1 MRLAPSGR
9 HEVPPDTPSIIPGM
23 QTYTGDQP
31 PSYDAA
37 LVRAAQAGD
46 DRAIERLLGS
56 VHDRLLGR
64 AARKIGPEWQGR
76 IDPDDLLQETYI
88 QAVTDLPGF
97 TDQGEESFY
106 RWISTILDHRFIDA
120 VRKHRAKKRGE
131 GRVAVAP
138 GAMSRHESFLGQCLP
153 DLQTPSVLPRRQ
165 EAVAAMM
172 VAIARLDP
180 DQRKVV
186 QRLMLDQE
194 SISEIARDMGR
205 SEDAVRRLGS
215 RAVEKLRGLMGD
227 AARFLSVG

>member
-1 MRLAPSGR
+1 MFEAARSGDER
-9 HEVPPDTPSIIPGM
+9 
-23 QTYTGDQP
+23 
-31 PSYDAA
+31 A
-37 LVRAAQAGD
+37 LETV
-46 DRAIERLLGS
+46 LGS

-88 QAVTDLPGF
+88 QAVADFASFRDTD
-97 TDQGEESFY
+97 EESFY

-120 VRKHRAKKRGE
+120 VRRHRAKKRGE
-131 GRVAVAP
+131 GRAAVAP

-153 DLQTPSVLPRRQ
+153 DLQTPSVIPRRQ
-165 EAVAAMM
+165 EAIAAMM
-172 VAIARLDP
+172 VAIARLEP
-180 DQRKVV
+180 DQRVVV
-186 QRLMLDQE
+186 QRLLLDQE
-194 SISEIARDMGR
+194 PIADVARDMER

>member
-1 MRLAPSGR
+1 MFEAARSGDER
-9 HEVPPDTPSIIPGM
+9 
-23 QTYTGDQP
+23 
-31 PSYDAA
+31 A
-37 LVRAAQAGD
+37 LETV
-46 DRAIERLLGS
+46 LGS

-88 QAVTDLPGF
+88 QAVSDFGSYK
-97 TDQGEESFY
+97 DSDEDSFY

-120 VRKHRAKKRGE
+120 VRRLRAKKRGE
-131 GRVAVAP
+131 GRAAVAP

-153 DLQTPSVLPRRQ
+153 DLNTPSVVTRRQ

-172 VAIARLDP
+172 VAIARLEP
-180 DQRKVV
+180 DQRMVV
-186 QRLMLDQE
+186 QRLMLDGE
-194 SISEIARDMGR
+194 PIADVARDMER

-215 RAVEKLRGLMGD
+215 RAVEKLRGFMGD

>member
-1 MRLAPSGR
+1 MFEAARSGDER
-9 HEVPPDTPSIIPGM
+9 
-23 QTYTGDQP
+23 
-31 PSYDAA
+31 A
-37 LVRAAQAGD
+37 LETV
-46 DRAIERLLGS
+46 LGS

-88 QAVTDLPGF
+88 QAVADFASFRDTD
-97 TDQGEESFY
+97 EESFY

-120 VRKHRAKKRGE
+120 VRRHRAKKRGE
-131 GRVAVAP
+131 GRAAIAP

-153 DLQTPSVLPRRQ
+153 DLQTPSVIPRRQ
-165 EAVAAMM
+165 EAIAAMM
-172 VAIARLDP
+172 VAIARLEP
-180 DQRKVV
+180 DQRVVV
-186 QRLMLDQE
+186 QRLLLDQE
-194 SISEIARDMGR
+194 PIADVARDMER

>member
-1 MRLAPSGR
+1 MTFPTGNL
-9 HEVPPDTPSIIPGM
+9 PG
-23 QTYTGDQP
+23 GF
-31 PSYDAA
+31 SDAT
-37 LVRAAQAGD
+37 VRAAHSGD
-46 DRAIERLLGS
+46 HGAIETLLGS

-88 QAVTDLPGF
+88 QAVADLASF

-131 GRVAVAP
+131 GRVAVTP
-138 GAMSRHESFLGQCLP
+138 GGMSRHESFLGQCMP

-172 VAIARLDP
+172 VAIARLEP
-180 DQRKVV
+180 DQRVVV
-186 QRLMLDQE
+186 QRLLLDQE
-194 SISEIARDMGR
+194 SIGAVARDMGR

-215 RAVEKLRGLMGD
+215 RAIEKLRGFMGD